1 MVCLIQ
7 NNLLKN
13 GLIMITKNK
22 VVYVP
27 PVYEEVQH
35 EVTSVDEKNNPLR
48 TSFHTDVSLLQRID
62 RMRIDAETLREVKES
77 LQPMIDTS
85 NFRLQFEETF
95 GALTDDELINS
106 CPSRY
111 TQTSSEKM
119 NYLKELAAKDKE
131 AREKTAA
138 AIKEKEERDKLEKEN
153 QEFQSRLMEIFK

>member
-1 MVCLIQ
+1 M
-7 NNLLKN
+7 KA
-13 GLIMITKNK
+13 KNK

-35 EVTSVDEKNNPLR
+35 EVTSVDDKNNPLR

-62 RMRIDAETLREVKES
+62 NMRVDAQSLREIKES

-95 GALTDDELINS
+95 GSLTDDELINS

-111 TQTSSEKM
+111 VQTASEKM
-119 NYLKELAAKDKE
+119 SYLKELAVKDKE
-131 AREKTAA
+131 ARDKAA
-138 AIKEKEERDKLEKEN
+138 AALKDKEEKEKAEKDN
-153 QEFQSRLMEIFK
+153 ADFQSRLMEIFK